1 MPRRANCANAAY
13 RSIKCGYRVTRRT
26 FLLTPL
32 ALAAQSKPSPAP
44 RVQIVWVAGS
54 TVPEEFARDSV
65 VFPRA
70 YTCCP
75 AAGAARRAL
84 ETGRFPHAA
93 RPQDPSIPSLTAR
106 ASAGSEVIT
115 VLTAESGND
124 RDSPFEPSVHVPL
137 AIRWPGKLK
146 PRVADE
152 LLISHADVLPTLLG
166 WLGVAPPDGLQG
178 RDLSKL
184 IQSGAGEVPDSV
196 YVEGRLGLPG
206 EFRLVVRGFD
216 KLVIHPREEATSL
229 YNLVDDPAEEND
241 LAHDREHELTRDS
254 MLALARQWMRKLG
267 DGLDPSGLR
276 LRN

>member
-1 MPRRANCANAAY
+1 M
-13 RSIKCGYRVTRRT
+13 TRRT
-26 FLLTPL
+26 ILLAPL
-32 ALAAQSKPSPAP
+32 ALAAQTPRP
-44 RVQIVWVAGS
+44 RVVVTWIKGAA
-54 TVPEEFARDSV
+54 VPEEFARESV

-75 AAGAARRAL
+75 AAGLARRAL

-93 RPQDPSIPSLTAR
+93 RSADASIASLVGSVQD
-106 ASAGSEVIT
+106 EIT
-115 VLTAESGND
+115 VLTAESGD
-124 RDSPFEPSVHVPL
+124 GEDSPSQKSVLVPL
-137 AIRWPGKLK
+137 AIRWPGRLK

-166 WLGVAPPDGLQG
+166 FFGIASPEGLQG

-184 IQSGAGEVPDSV
+184 IQTGQGEVPDSV
-196 YVEGRLGLPG
+196 YCEGRLGLPG
-206 EFRLVVRGFD
+206 EWRVIVRGYD
-216 KLVIHPREEATSL
+216 KLVIRPQEEATRL
-229 YNLVDDPAEEND
+229 YNLADDPAEEND

-267 DGLDPSGLR
+267 DGVDPSGLR

>member
-1 MPRRANCANAAY
+1 VPR
-13 RSIKCGYRVTRRT
+13 
-26 FLLTPL
+26 
-32 ALAAQSKPSPAP
+32 
-44 RVQIVWVAGS
+44 
-54 TVPEEFARDSV
+54 EFARESV

-75 AAGAARRAL
+75 AAGSAQRAL

-93 RPQDPSIPSLTAR
+93 HPQDPSIAALVSGTS
-106 ASAGSEVIT
+106 SAEAIT

-124 RDSPFEPSVHVPL
+124 QDSPFERSVRVPL
-137 AIRWPGKLK
+137 AIRWPGNLK

-152 LLISHADVLPTLLG
+152 LLISHADVLPTLLA
-166 WLGVAPPDGLQG
+166 WLGIAPPEELQG
-178 RDLSKL
+178 RNLSGV
-184 IQSGAGEVPDSV
+184 IQTGQGELPDSV

-206 EFRLVVRGFD
+206 EFRLVVRGYD

-229 YNLVDDPAEEND
+229 YNLVDDPAEETD

>member
-1 MPRRANCANAAY
+1 VITR
-13 RSIKCGYRVTRRT
+13 RSI
-26 FLLTPL
+26 LLAPL
-32 ALAAQSKPSPAP
+32 ALAAQPIRP
-44 RVQIVWVAGS
+44 RVEITWIKGTA
-54 TVPEEFARDSV
+54 VPEDFARESV

-75 AAGAARRAL
+75 AAGLAKKAL

-93 RPQDPSIPSLTAR
+93 RPDDPSISTLLGSA
-106 ASAGSEVIT
+106 ASASEIIT
-115 VLTAESGND
+115 VLTAESGNGE
-124 RDSPFEPSVHVPL
+124 DSPDQRTVLIPL

-146 PRVADE
+146 PRIAGE

-166 WLGVAPPDGLQG
+166 WLGVSPPEGLQG

-184 IQSGAGEVPDSV
+184 IQSSQGEVPDSV
-196 YVEGRLGLPG
+196 YAEGRLGLPG
-206 EFRLVVRGFD
+206 EWRMVVRGYD
-216 KLVIHPREEATSL
+216 KLVLRPQEEATRL
-229 YNLVDDPAEEND
+229 YNLADDPTEETD

-267 DGLDPSGLR
+267 DGVDPSGLR

>member
-1 MPRRANCANAAY
+1 M
-13 RSIKCGYRVTRRT
+13 I
-26 FLLTPL
+26 LLAPL
-32 ALAAQSKPSPAP
+32 ALAAQTIRP
-44 RVQIVWVAGS
+44 RVQVTWINGPA
-54 TVPEEFARDSV
+54 VPEEFARESV

-75 AAGAARRAL
+75 AAQLGRKAL

-93 RPQDPSIPSLTAR
+93 RPGDPSIASLIG
-106 ASAGSEVIT
+106 SATSGSEIIT
-115 VLTAESGND
+115 VLTAESGNGE
-124 RDSPFEPSVHVPL
+124 DSPFQRSVQVPM

-152 LLISHADVLPTLLG
+152 LLISHADILPTLLAL
-166 WLGVAPPDGLQG
+166 LGIAPGGAPPEALQG

-184 IQSGAGEVPDSV
+184 IQSGAGEIPDSV
-196 YVEGRLGLPG
+196 YAEGRLGQPG
-206 EFRLVVRGFD
+206 EWRVVVRGYD
-216 KLVIHPREEATSL
+216 KFVIHPREEATHL
-229 YNLVDDPAEEND
+229 YNLADDPAEEND

-267 DGLDPSGLR
+267 DGMDPSGLR

>member
-1 MPRRANCANAAY
+1 
-13 RSIKCGYRVTRRT
+13 VTRRT
-26 FLLTPL
+26 ILLAPL
-32 ALAAQSKPSPAP
+32 ALAAQSTRTPVLA
-44 RVQIVWVAGS
+44 RVQIVWISGS
-54 TVPEEFARDSV
+54 TIPEQFAGDSV

-75 AAGAARRAL
+75 APGLARRAL

-93 RPQDPSIPSLTAR
+93 RPEDPSLATLLAQPS
-106 ASAGSEVIT
+106 SATEVIT

-124 RDSPFEPSVHVPL
+124 QDSPFQKSVCVPM

-152 LLISHADVLPTLLG
+152 MLISHADVLPTLLG
-166 WLGVAPPDGLQG
+166 WLGVTPPEGLQG
-178 RDLSKL
+178 RDFSKL

-206 EFRLVVRGFD
+206 EFRAVVRGFD
-216 KLVIHPREEATSL
+216 KLVIHPREEAISL
-229 YNLVDDPAEEND
+229 YNLVDDPAEESD